1 MEKYGKVI
9 RYDKLVRDKIP
20 EIIRQKGRECIT
32 RIAEHQEYVEKLKK
46 KLLEE
51 VNEYLESGEKEE
63 LADIKEVM
71 LALCEMEGISQD
83 ELEEIRKNKFDERG
97 GFSKKIIL
105 EEA

>member
-1 MEKYGKVI
+1 MEKYGAVI
-9 RYDKLVRDKIP
+9 KYDKLVRDKIP
-20 EIIRQKGRECIT
+20 EIIKGKGKECTT

-51 VNEYLESGEKEE
+51 VMEYLESGEKEE
-63 LADIKEVM
+63 LADIKEVII
-71 LALCEMEGISQD
+71 ALCEVDGISQE
-83 ELEEIRKNKFDERG
+83 ELEEMRKNKFDERG